1 MNLFAINERYIMD
14 IDDEDDDSRISQ
26 TDIPEAD
33 WYTAGD
39 FPHTTEDNN
48 YKYKFVVRISYSYNQ
63 IFHIREYFKNFI
75 EYFDTFRLFGN
86 DYAYGDVYITEV
98 NNKVPPTRLEQPY
111 PEEFDI
117 GEYLVSSGRTAVFH
131 FNIYFNKLRN
141 FSSYEQMLG
150 LFYRINKSYYTYISP
165 LGENQWSQNVHFEIL
180 KRDNDSEDGWK
191 TITYE
196 FTPLYMPN
204 SDLQWLYKEFFDR
217 DDWNNDDV
225 TTDKI
230 VLRSMNLEAIMNKA
244 SVIAEKKYGIKLT
257 PIACFR
263 NEKENK
269 YDWSWMSFD
278 FSPIDSSVKKMDVYD
293 IEEIIMNS
301 VFKFFPQIYHHVGRV
316 AVVLRSTV
324 TTTEEFETVK
334 NNFGRNKKNKQHNHT
349 LDCGNHTL
357 EYQSQGG
364 IIMVDGK
371 KRDFRNVRRV
381 WFSTDDQM
389 AIIICNKNGHLSSD
403 DENIYFADE
412 SYYNVPGTN
421 SFVHKRI
428 ANGIVWGERA
438 ADVEDDE

>member
-14 IDDEDDDSRISQ
+14 IDDEDDDSPISN
-26 TDIPEAD
+26 TDIPEVD

-39 FPHTTEDNN
+39 FPHTTEDND
-48 YKYKFVVRISYSYNQ
+48 YKYKFVVKISYGGNE

-75 EYFDTFRLFGN
+75 EYFDTLRLFGN
-86 DYAYGDVYITEV
+86 DYAYGDVYITEL
-98 NNKVPPTRLEQPY
+98 NNRVPPTRFEQPY
-111 PEEFDI
+111 PEEFDVN
-117 GEYLVSSGRTAVFH
+117 EYLGSRANTAVFH

-141 FSSYEQMLG
+141 FSSYKQMVSM
-150 LFYRINKSYYTYISP
+150 FYRISKSYYSYIRP
-165 LGENQWSQNVHFEIL
+165 LWEDQWNQTINFEIS
-180 KRDNDSEDGWK
+180 KRENDSDYGWES
-191 TITYE
+191 ITYD
-196 FTPLYMPN
+196 FTPRYMPN
-204 SDLQWLYKEFFDR
+204 SNLQWLYKEFFDR
-217 DDWNNDDV
+217 NDWNDDDV
-225 TTDKI
+225 TTDTI

-257 PIACFR
+257 PIAYFR
-263 NEKENK
+263 QENERYYY

-293 IEEIIMNS
+293 IEEIIMNC

-381 WFSTDDQM
+381 WFSTDD
-389 AIIICNKNGHLSSD
+389 
-403 DENIYFADE
+403 
-412 SYYNVPGTN
+412 
-421 SFVHKRI
+421 
-428 ANGIVWGERA
+428 
-438 ADVEDDE
+438 